1 MIKSDKFIR
10 DEKNQGAVLN
20 TDNNALQMYKLK
32 KAKSK
37 EIDLLKQEIH
47 DIKNMLQI
55 LINKND

>member
-10 DEKNQGAVLN
+10 DEKNPGVVLN

-37 EIDLLKQEIH
+37 EIDNLKKEIFE
-47 DIKNMLQI
+47 IKQMMQLI
-55 LINKND
+55 LNKL

>member
-10 DEKNQGAVLN
+10 DEKNLGAVLN

-37 EIDLLKQEIH
+37 EIDNLKKEIFE
-47 DIKNMLQI
+47 IKQMMQLI
-55 LINKND
+55 LNKL

>member
-10 DEKNQGAVLN
+10 DEKNPGSVLN

-37 EIDLLKQEIH
+37 EIDNLKKEIFE
-47 DIKNMLQI
+47 IKQMMQLI
-55 LINKND
+55 LNKL

>member
-10 DEKNQGAVLN
+10 DEKNPGAVLN

-37 EIDLLKQEIH
+37 EIELLKQEIY

-55 LINKND
+55 LINKK